1 VTNLGV
7 IRLSEVRGTAQTG
20 PVRQRQE
27 ITQRFTQ
34 LGVPESDITW
44 AEDLDVSA
52 FHVPPLKRPGLRRA
66 LDALTPGSTIVF
78 YRLDRFVRRTFP
90 DWSDM
95 VKFAAGHGHTLI
107 SATEP
112 LNLDGAMGQMM
123 ATNLA
128 FVAQLESENTSKRVV
143 NTQNHLRRVGRWTG
157 GPVLYGYAPI
167 QVPGKP
173 GWYLGLDESADVL
186 RDAINKVLGG
196 LAPNHVVGLLN
207 DQDVM
212 TPLDR
217 ARVIQDK
224 LKPEQRRGRLCQCG
238 HDEHEEPCGKLHKC
252 HHRKRVDG
260 KYKKLHD
267 FDECSQPCPKFRPR
281 RWVRASLVE
290 ILRSPALMGY
300 TVEHDAVLRDDQG
313 MPVRFAPGVVDEKIF
328 GQLQEVLDG
337 KAKAKTRTMTESLLL
352 GVAQCNCQKP
362 LYRNS
367 KAGRRKSG
375 KDYEYTYYTPK
386 LPCECGSR
394 KIPAEILDRM
404 VARALLSEVGSFEV
418 LRRVVTQ
425 AAGNDAELR
434 QVGQQIAE
442 LTQDQ
447 FVRGKPRDDYA
458 ELMAKLQ
465 ARHAELSAM
474 PKEKPEERLVGTGQ
488 TFRQRW
494 GDMGTVERRLWLLD
508 AGVRV
513 IGVKGV
519 DPVWTMPAGP
529 LTAEDIPRFIID
541 DQDDI
546 HVRIMLG
553 GLADL
558 LRRVSAA

>member
-1 VTNLGV
+1 MTNLGV

-27 ITQRFTQ
+27 ITSKFAQ
-34 LGVPESDITW
+34 LGIPENEITW

-66 LDALTPGSTIVF
+66 LDALSPGSVIVF

-95 VKFAAGHGHTLI
+95 VKFAADHKYTLI

-112 LNLDGAMGQMM
+112 LNLEGALGQMM

-157 GPVLYGYAPI
+157 GPVPYGYAPMQI
-167 QVPGKP
+167 PGKP
-173 GWYLGLDESADVL
+173 GWYLGLDESAEIL
-186 RDAINKVLGG
+186 RDAINNVLGG
-196 LAPNHVVGLLN
+196 LSVNHVAERLN
-207 DQDVM
+207 GQGVM

-217 ARVIQDK
+217 ARLIQNE
-224 LKPEQRRGRLCQCG
+224 LKPDQPKGRMCQCG
-238 HDEHEEPCGKLHKC
+238 HDEHEEPCEKLHKC

-260 KYKKLHD
+260 KYAKLHE
-267 FDECSQPCPKFRPR
+267 FDECSKPCLEFKPR
-281 RWVRASLVE
+281 RWIRASLYE

-300 TVEHDAVLRDDQG
+300 TVEHDAVLRDERG
-313 MPVRFAPGVVDEKIF
+313 MPVSFAVGVIDEETF
-328 GQLQEVLDG
+328 TRLQAVLDG

-352 GVAQCNCQKP
+352 GVAQCNCPQP
-362 LYRNS
+362 LYRNQS
-367 KAGRRKSG
+367 VGTRKSG
-375 KDYEYTYYTPK
+375 KEYAYVYYLPK
-386 LPCECGSR
+386 LPCTCGSR
-394 KIPAEILDRM
+394 RIAVEDLDRM
-404 VARALLSEVGSFEV
+404 VERALLSAVGSFEV

-447 FVRGKPRDDYA
+447 FVRGKPRADYA

-465 ARHAELSAM
+465 ARHAELSDI
-474 PKEKPEERLVGTGQ
+474 PKEDPEERLVGTGQ

-494 GDMGTVERRLWLLD
+494 RDMGTVERRLWLLD
-508 AGVRV
+508 SGVRV
-513 IGVKGV
+513 VAVRGI
-519 DPVWTMPAGP
+519 DPVWTMPIGP
-529 LTAEDIPRFIID
+529 LAPGDVPRTVFEDD
-541 DQDDI
+541 GDV
-546 HVRIMLG
+546 HVRMTLG
-553 GLADL
+553 GLAGL

>member
-1 VTNLGV
+1 MTNLGV

-27 ITQRFTQ
+27 ITAKFAQ
-34 LGVPESDITW
+34 LGVPESEITW

-66 LDALTPGSTIVF
+66 LDALRPGSTIVF

-90 DWSDM
+90 DWSEM
-95 VKFAAGHGHTLI
+95 VAFAADHKHTLI

-157 GPVLYGYAPI
+157 GPVPYGYAPM

-173 GWYLGLDESADVL
+173 GWYLGLDESAEVL

-196 LAPNHVVGLLN
+196 LAPNHVAGLLN

-217 ARVIQDK
+217 ARVLQG
-224 LKPEQRRGRLCQCG
+224 KPRLCQCG
-238 HDEHEEPCGKLHKC
+238 HGEHGEPCGKLHKC

-260 KYKKLHD
+260 KYAKLHE
-267 FDECSQPCPKFRPR
+267 FDECSEACTEFRSR
-281 RWVRASLVE
+281 RWIRASLYE

-313 MPVRFAPGVVDEKIF
+313 MPVSFAPGVIDEETF
-328 GQLQEVLDG
+328 GRLQAVLDG
-337 KAKAKTRTMTESLLL
+337 RAVKKVRTMTESLLL
-352 GVAQCNCQKP
+352 GVAQCNCPQP
-362 LYRNS
+362 LYRNQS
-367 KAGRRKSG
+367 VGRRKSG
-375 KDYEYTYYTPK
+375 KEYAYVYYLPK
-386 LPCECGSR
+386 LPCTCGSR
-394 KIPAEILDRM
+394 RIAVEDLDRM
-404 VARALLSEVGSFEV
+404 VERALLSAVGSFEV
-418 LRRVVTQ
+418 MRRVVRQGT
-425 AAGNDAELR
+425 GHDAELR

-447 FVRGKPRDDYA
+447 FVRGKPRDDYPA
-458 ELMAKLQ
+458 LMAKLQ
-465 ARHAELSAM
+465 ARHAELSGM
-474 PKEKPEERLVGTGQ
+474 PKEAPEERLVGTGQ

-494 GDMGTVERRLWLLD
+494 RDMGTVERRLWLLD
-508 AGVRV
+508 SGVRV
-513 IGVKGV
+513 VAVRGVE
-519 DPVWTMPAGP
+519 PVWTMPGGP
-529 LTAEDIPRFIID
+529 LTPGDVPRTVLEDD
-541 DQDDI
+541 GDV
-546 HVRIMLG
+546 HVRVMLG

-558 LRRVSAA
+558 LQRVSAA

>member
-1 VTNLGV
+1 M
-7 IRLSEVRGTAQTG
+7 
-20 PVRQRQE
+20 
-27 ITQRFTQ
+27 
-34 LGVPESDITW
+34 
-44 AEDLDVSA
+44 
-52 FHVPPLKRPGLRRA
+52 PPLKRPGLRRA

-95 VKFAAGHGHTLI
+95 VKFAADHRHTLV
-107 SATEP
+107 SATEH
-112 LNLDGAMGQMM
+112 LNLDGAVGQMM

-157 GPVLYGYAPI
+157 GPVPYGYAPM

-173 GWYLGLDESADVL
+173 GWYLGLDESAEVL
-186 RDAINKVLGG
+186 RDAVNKVLGA
-196 LAPNHVVGLLN
+196 LAPNHVAEWLN
-207 DQDVM
+207 DQGVM

-217 ARVIQDK
+217 ARVLQG
-224 LKPEQRRGRLCQCG
+224 KPRLCQCG

-260 KYKKLHD
+260 KYAKLHE
-267 FDECSQPCPKFRPR
+267 FDQCSQPCPAFKPR
-281 RWVRASLVE
+281 RWIRASLYE

-300 TVEHDAVLRDDQG
+300 TVERDAILRDDKG
-313 MPVRFAPGVVDEKIF
+313 MPVSFALGVIDEETF
-328 GQLQEVLDG
+328 GMLQAVLDG

-352 GVAQCNCQKP
+352 GVAQCNCPRP

-375 KDYEYTYYTPK
+375 MHYEYTYYTPK
-386 LPCECGSR
+386 SPCGCGSR
-394 KIPAEILDRM
+394 KIPTEVLDRL
-404 VARALLSEVGSFEV
+404 VERALLSEFGSFEV
-418 LRRVVTQ
+418 LRRVVIQ
-425 AAGNDAELR
+425 GSGHDAELR

-447 FVRGKPRDDYA
+447 FVRGKPRDDYP

-465 ARHAELSAM
+465 ARHAEISDM

-508 AGVRV
+508 SGVRV
-513 IGVKGV
+513 VGVRGV

-529 LTAEDIPRFIID
+529 LAAEDIPRVVFEED
-541 DQDDI
+541 GDI
-546 HVRIMLG
+546 HVRVMLG

-558 LRRVSAA
+558 LRRVSSA

>member
-1 VTNLGV
+1 MTNLGV
-7 IRLSEVRGTAQTG
+7 VRLSEVRGTAQTG

-27 ITQRFTQ
+27 ITTKFAQ
-34 LGVPESDITW
+34 LGVPENEITW

-66 LDALTPGSTIVF
+66 LDALAPGSMIVF

-95 VKFAAGHGHTLI
+95 VKFAADHRHTLI

-112 LNLDGAMGQMM
+112 LNLEGALGQMM

-157 GPVLYGYAPI
+157 GPMAYGYAPMQI
-167 QVPGKP
+167 PGKP
-173 GWYLGLDESADVL
+173 GWYLGLDESAEVL
-186 RDAINKVLGG
+186 RDAISKVLGG

-207 DQDVM
+207 NQDVM

-217 ARVIQDK
+217 ARVLQG
-224 LKPEQRRGRLCQCG
+224 KPRLCQCG
-238 HDEHEEPCGKLHKC
+238 HDEHQEPCGKLHKC
-252 HHRKRVDG
+252 RHRKTVDG
-260 KYKKLHD
+260 KYAKLHE
-267 FDECSQPCPKFRPR
+267 FDECSAPCPEFRPR
-281 RWVRASLVE
+281 RWIRASLVE

-313 MPVRFAPGVVDEKIF
+313 MPVSFAPGVIDEETF
-328 GQLQEVLDG
+328 TRLQAVLDG

-352 GVAQCNCQKP
+352 GVAQCNCPQP
-362 LYRNS
+362 LYRNQS
-367 KAGRRKSG
+367 VGKRKSG
-375 KDYEYTYYTPK
+375 KEFAYVYYLPK
-386 LPCECGSR
+386 LPCACGSR
-394 KIPAEILDRM
+394 RIAVEDLDRM
-404 VARALLSEVGSFEV
+404 VERALLSAVGSFEV

-447 FVRGKPRDDYA
+447 FVRGKPRTDYA

-465 ARHAELSAM
+465 ARHAELSDM
-474 PKEKPEERLVGTGQ
+474 PKEAPDERLVGTGQ

-494 GDMGTVERRLWLLD
+494 GDMGTLERRLWLLD
-508 AGVRV
+508 SGVRV
-513 IGVKGV
+513 VAVRGV
-519 DPVWTMPAGP
+519 DPLWTMTPGP
-529 LTAEDIPRFIID
+529 LTPGDVPRTVLEDD
-541 DQDDI
+541 GDV
-546 HVRIMLG
+546 HVRVMLG

-558 LRRVSAA
+558 LRRVSTS

>member
-1 VTNLGV
+1 MTDLGV

-27 ITQRFTQ
+27 ITAKFAQ
-34 LGVPESDITW
+34 LGVPESEITW

-66 LDALTPGSTIVF
+66 LDALTPDSTIVF

-95 VKFAAGHGHTLI
+95 VKFAADHRHTLV
-107 SATEP
+107 SATEH
-112 LNLDGAMGQMM
+112 LNLDGAVGQMM

-157 GPVLYGYAPI
+157 GPVPYGYAPM

-173 GWYLGLDESADVL
+173 GWYLGLDESAEVL
-186 RDAINKVLGG
+186 REAINKVLGG

-207 DQDVM
+207 DEDVM

-217 ARVIQDK
+217 ARVIQGK
-224 LKPEQRRGRLCQCG
+224 LKPEQRKGRLCQCG

-260 KYKKLHD
+260 KYAKLHE
-267 FDECSQPCPKFRPR
+267 FDECSGACPEFRPR
-281 RWVRASLVE
+281 RWIRASLVE

-313 MPVRFAPGVVDEKIF
+313 IPVSFAPGVIDEETF
-328 GQLQEVLDG
+328 TRLQAVLDG

-352 GVAQCNCQKP
+352 GVAQCNCPQP
-362 LYRNS
+362 LYRNQS
-367 KAGRRKSG
+367 VGRRNSG
-375 KDYEYTYYTPK
+375 KEFAYVYYLPK
-386 LPCECGSR
+386 LPCTCGSR
-394 KIPAEILDRM
+394 RIAVDDLDRM
-404 VARALLSEVGSFEV
+404 VERALLAHVGSFEV
-418 LRRVVTQ
+418 LRRVV
-425 AAGNDAELR
+425 ARASGRDAELR

-447 FVRGKPRDDYA
+447 FVRGKPRADYA

-474 PKEKPEERLVGTGQ
+474 PKEAPEERLVGTGQ

-508 AGVRV
+508 SGVRV
-513 IGVKGV
+513 VAVKGV
-519 DPVWTMPAGP
+519 EPVWTAPAGP
-529 LTAEDIPRFIID
+529 LVAEDVPRVVFED
-541 DQDDI
+541 DGDV
-546 HVRIMLG
+546 HVRVMLG

-558 LRRVSAA
+558 LKRVSAG